1 MKTGHFYAR
10 LAVLPFA
17 LGYCNVGLAQALDA
31 GVVPVLAEVVV
42 TATRSETRADA
53 VISDITVITRA
64 QIESGAGRTV
74 GELLARQAGV
84 QTSSNGGQG
93 KTSSVYVRGTENRHV
108 LLLVDGVRYGSSTS
122 GTPNFD
128 SIPLEMIER
137 IEVLKGPASALY
149 GSDAVGGVVQIF
161 TRRGSAGFH
170 PYASVTVG
178 EGDRSELSTGFTGGT
193 DRISYALALQT
204 LDEKGFSATNPRI
217 GSTASSGYNAD
228 RDGFAQN
235 SVNASLDWRLTDQW
249 KADAK
254 MLRSDGV
261 NHYDG
266 GTNPFDVRSESTTSM
281 ALLGVQGP
289 ALAGWKTRFEVANS
303 TDKSTSLTS
312 TATSKFNTEQS
323 QLSWQNHIDTP
334 LGLLFAG
341 IDSLEEKVS
350 GTQTYTVNSRATDSV
365 FLGISGQQGA
375 HSWQANTRQDKNSQ
389 FGTANTGLLS
399 YGYRLTPDLRL
410 HGSYGTSF
418 KVPSFN
424 TLYWFDPNPAKFQ
437 GNPTTQPETG
447 ENAELGA
454 SLALGTQLLSLT
466 HYQNR
471 IKGFITKQPVVAN
484 IPYVRIEGW
493 TLALEGQVGAWEYR
507 TALDIL
513 DARNQATGMKLVRRP
528 DQQITASVDYP
539 AGDWKLGASWL
550 AVSEAFENT
559 ANTQT
564 LGGYGTLDVYA
575 KKSMGKDWSLEGRM
589 VNLGDKFYQTALG
602 YNQPGRGAFVTLRFQ
617 PK

>member
-1 MKTGHFYAR
+1 MKTGNFCAR
-10 LAVLPFA
+10 LAVLPLA
-17 LGYCNVGLAQALDA
+17 LGVVGEVLAQAESGA
-31 GVVPVLAEVVV
+31 AVPTLNEVVV

-53 VISDITVITRA
+53 VISDVVVITRA

-74 GELLARQAGV
+74 SELLARQAGV
-84 QTSSNGGQG
+84 QTSSNGGLG
-93 KTSSVYVRGTENRHV
+93 KTSSIYIRGTENRHV

-161 TRRGSAGFH
+161 MRKGADGFH
-170 PYASVTVG
+170 PYASVTAG

-193 DRISYALALQT
+193 DRFSYTLGVQT
-204 LDEKGFSATNPRI
+204 LDEKGFSATNSRLTT
-217 GSTASSGYNAD
+217 TATSGHNPD
-228 RDGFAQN
+228 RDGVKQT
-235 SVNASLDWRLTDQW
+235 SVNASVDFKLTDHW
-249 KADAK
+249 KVDSRI
-254 MLRSDGV
+254 LQSDGV
-261 NHYDG
+261 SQYDN
-266 GTNPFDVRSESTTSM
+266 GTNSFNARLESTTSM
-281 ALLGVQGP
+281 GKVGVEGVV
-289 ALAGWKTRFEVANS
+289 GDRWKTRLEAGNS
-303 TDKSTSLTS
+303 TDKSTTLTS
-312 TATSKFNTEQS
+312 TATGKFNTEQM
-323 QLSWQNHIDTP
+323 QLSWQNQIDTR
-334 LGLLFAG
+334 LGLVFAG

-350 GTQTYTVNSRATDSV
+350 GSQTYTVNSRTTDSLFV
-365 FLGISGQQGA
+365 GLSGQEGA

-399 YGYRLTPDLRL
+399 YGYRVTPDVRL

-424 TLYWFDPNPAKFQ
+424 TLYWFDPNPTKFQ
-437 GNPTTQPETG
+437 GNPTTQPEMG

-454 SLALGTQLLSLT
+454 SVALGAQLLTLT

-471 IKGFITKQPVVAN
+471 IKGFITKQPVVGN

-493 TLALEGQVGAWEYR
+493 SLTLEGQVGAWDYR

-539 AGDWKLGASWL
+539 VGAWKLGASWL
-550 AVSEAFENT
+550 AASESFENT

-564 LGGYGTLDVYA
+564 LGGYGTVDVYA
-575 KKSMGKDWSLEGRM
+575 KKSMGKDWSLEGRV

-602 YNQPGRGAFVTLRFQ
+602 YNQAGRGAFVTLRFQ